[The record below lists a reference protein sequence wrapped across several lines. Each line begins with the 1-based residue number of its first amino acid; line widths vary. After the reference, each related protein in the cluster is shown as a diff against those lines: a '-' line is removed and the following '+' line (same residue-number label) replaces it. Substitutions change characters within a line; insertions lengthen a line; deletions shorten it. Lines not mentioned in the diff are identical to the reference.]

1 MRDETQYVAAVKDA
15 GASEGEDRAQSSYY
29 SAHRTDAD
37 KLTVLRGPAPG
48 ESEAAAVTIPITPG
62 WDQRPGADLP
72 HFDQLACMG
81 PRTLFGWVDK
91 MRAAVLEA
99 VAPESACIPL
109 CIIAGTIVTAFG
121 LGWFFGST
129 WYSSRTASS
138 SPPGV
143 VSEKRAVSI
152 TGSVGSSVPAPAAPT
167 SRSVTT
173 SPADARKASLSAAR
187 LSPLVPTTAL
197 DGQQATSSLATSA
210 SQGELKSGPRLTPA
224 PETRPATIDGWTVR
238 EVYGGAAV
246 LIGTDRVWTVRPGDY
261 VPGVGRIDT
270 ITRWGSRWIVVTT
283 GGLIST
289 Q

>member
-1 MRDETQYVAAVKDA
+1 
-15 GASEGEDRAQSSYY
+15 
-29 SAHRTDAD
+29 
-37 KLTVLRGPAPG
+37 
-48 ESEAAAVTIPITPG
+48 
-62 WDQRPGADLP
+62 
-72 HFDQLACMG
+72 
-81 PRTLFGWVDK
+81 
-91 MRAAVLEA
+91 MRAAVFEA
-99 VAPESACIPL
+99 VAPETACIPL

-138 SPPGV
+138 SLPGV

-152 TGSVGSSVPAPAAPT
+152 TGSVGSSVPAPATPT
-167 SRSVTT
+167 SRGVSTY
-173 SPADARKASLSAAR
+173 PADARKAALSAAH

-197 DGQQATSSLATSA
+197 DGQQATTSLATSG

-261 VPGVGRIDT
+261 VPGVGRIEFDHSLGQPLDRGNHRRLDLDT
-270 ITRWGSRWIVVTT
+270 VAPLALQCRSQSRGRIAISADQLDGSDR
-283 GGLIST
+283 
-289 Q
+289 